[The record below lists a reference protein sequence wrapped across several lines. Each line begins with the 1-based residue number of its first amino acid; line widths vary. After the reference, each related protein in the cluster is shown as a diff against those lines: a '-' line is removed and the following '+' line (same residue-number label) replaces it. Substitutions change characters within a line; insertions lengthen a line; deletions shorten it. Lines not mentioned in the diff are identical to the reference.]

1 MISSKKARKL
11 RKTGSFFMQ
20 LAQKVKV
27 IIQSCASFANFGCLK
42 HRVELEVDWNMSV
55 QQKGIQA

>member
-1 MISSKKARKL
+1 MKVMISSKKARKL

-42 HRVELEVDWNMSV
+42 HRVELEVD
-55 QQKGIQA
+55 